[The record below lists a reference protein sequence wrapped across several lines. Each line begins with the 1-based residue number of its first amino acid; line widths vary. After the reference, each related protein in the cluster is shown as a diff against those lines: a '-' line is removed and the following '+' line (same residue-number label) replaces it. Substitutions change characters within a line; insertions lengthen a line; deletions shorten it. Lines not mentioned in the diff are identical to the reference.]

1 MVLGIT
7 FKENCPDFRNT
18 KVIDLINELNDSLN
32 KLINVCKLYKTETMF
47 KKKNDFFTRR
57 LASFYKHIVFF
68 PNLSDPPPYLWNHF
82 GKVPLFLGKREKNVI
97 VSPTSCYSQEKS

>member
-1 MVLGIT
+1 MGVLGYNGGI
-7 FKENCPDFRNT
+7 FVSRHIKCFG
-18 KVIDLINELNDSLN
+18 
-32 KLINVCKLYKTETMF
+32 

-68 PNLSDPPPYLWNHF
+68 SNLSDPPPYLWNHF

>member
-1 MVLGIT
+1 MKIIEKLKQKWGVGIWGFLAIMAAFSLAGTSSVLVRKKMI
-7 FKENCPDFRNT
+7 FLPE
-18 KVIDLINELNDSLN
+18 DLPVFINIL
-32 KLINVCKLYKTETMF
+32 F
-47 KKKNDFFTRR
+47 
-57 LASFYKHIVFF
+57 FF